1 MPTTFGQ
8 WFGSLKYLNLAVFV
22 LDVLNKWADIFPG
35 VELPGWA
42 SGVQVVLAALLSSV
56 FGIGHRI
63 EHGEAQAPANRTTEE
78 LTAAASV
85 AKEAVI
91 AAAPIG
97 TSVTVPHVQ
106 SQTLTVTKADKV

>member
-35 VELPGWA
+35 VELPGWVA
-42 SGVQVVLAALLSSV
+42 GVQVVLAALLSSV

-63 EHGEAQAPANRTTEE
+63 EHGEAQKPAARTTDE
-78 LTAAASV
+78 LIVAAD
-85 AKEAVI
+85 AVRETLI
-91 AAAPIG
+91 EAAPTGKI
-97 TSVTVPHVQ
+97 VEVPHI
-106 SQTLTVTKADKV
+106 QTTSAKGS